1 MPADVD
7 GEQTIPKME
16 ETYED
21 DGFIE
26 TVDDYP
32 SCPKTRKKSP
42 IEPQPHKKSRTCSI
56 RKAESKIKDV
66 CGASRTRKFLVRGTE
81 VPRRIDP
88 VEATGKDI
96 ALQRAKA
103 FKSEY
108 PFCWVLM
115 HHSYIHRSY
124 LVSYL

>member
-1 MPADVD
+1 MQRAADVD
-7 GEQTIPKME
+7 GE
-16 ETYED
+16 ETDED
-21 DGFIE
+21 DDS
-26 TVDDYP
+26 VDSLDDFP
-32 SCPKTRKKSP
+32 PCPKTWKISP
-42 IEPQPHKKSRTCSI
+42 IAPQPHKKNRTCSI
-56 RKAESKIKDV
+56 SKAESKIKDV

-88 VEATGKDI
+88 VAATGKDI

-108 PFCWVLM
+108 PFCWVVM
-115 HHSYIHRSY
+115 YHSYIHRSY